1 MKEQILTTKPKKFVT
16 RIYTNQ
22 HLVVV
27 AKDWRRQSE
36 IRAKTTWISRVKYVT
51 VGKLPFPQQKSF

>member
-36 IRAKTTWISRVKYVT
+36 VRAKTT
-51 VGKLPFPQQKSF
+51 